1 MSLKNALLVS
11 LCVAVVP
18 VLALAQSGCGGCPMA
33 AKEACAATMD
43 SAKKDGPV
51 YAKLP
56 GYDKKVWIGEDYYF
70 TYKWA
75 KRPQIGT
82 IVLKIKVYAKGGR
95 QIKTLD
101 VTGEYG
107 MPSMR
112 GAHDTGPV
120 AIKVSRLG
128 DYLLPVGLVMR
139 GEWEVKLVFSDA
151 DKKPLY
157 HGVFTFKV

>member
-1 MSLKNALLVS
+1 MRHMIIAAILAIT
-11 LCVAVVP
+11 
-18 VLALAQSGCGGCPMA
+18 VLASAAAAQAHCGNCPAGKQSASGSSG
-33 AKEACAATMD
+33 D
-43 SAKKDGPV
+43 SAKTAEPSYGQ
-51 YAKLP
+51 LP

-82 IVLKIKVYAKGGR
+82 IVLKIKVHAKGGQ
-95 QIKTLD
+95 QIKTMD
-101 VTGEYG
+101 VSGEYG

-112 GAHDTGPV
+112 GAHDTGPIAV
-120 AIKVSRLG
+120 QTNRLG
-128 DYLLPVGLVMR
+128 DYLLPVSLVMR

-157 HGVFTFKV
+157 RGLFRFKV

>member
-1 MSLKNALLVS
+1 MSLKNALLLS
-11 LCVAVVP
+11 LCLTVIP

-33 AKEACAATMD
+33 AQKACAATTD
-43 SAKKDGPV
+43 SSKKDGPV

-82 IVLKIKVYAKGGR
+82 IILKVQVFTKGGK
-95 QIKTLD
+95 QTKELA

-112 GAHDTGPV
+112 GAHDSGVQAFKTNQ
-120 AIKVSRLG
+120 KR
-128 DYLLPVGLVMR
+128 DYLMPVSLVMR
-139 GEWEVKLVFSDA
+139 GEWEVKLVFA
-151 DKKPLY
+151 DKDGKPLY
-157 HGVFTFKV
+157 HGMFTFKV